1 MMLKKNKSGHLRLA
15 TVLGAGLVAG
25 MMLGAQAWAYSP
37 ENDLMKIKGFS
48 PEVIQLTE
56 TQRSRQEWKEASA
69 PKLGP
74 VERFIHNV
82 YYGDW
87 TGDIDQFGSGILRDK

>member
-1 MMLKKNKSGHLRLA
+1 MMLKKNKSLGLGLSAIVLA
-15 TVLGAGLVAG
+15 GIALGG
-25 MMLGAQAWAYSP
+25 QALAYSP

-48 PEVIQLTE
+48 PEVINLTE

-69 PKLGP
+69 PRLGP
-74 VERFIHNV
+74 VERFFHNI

-87 TGDIDQFGSGILRDK
+87 TGDIDQFGSAILRDK